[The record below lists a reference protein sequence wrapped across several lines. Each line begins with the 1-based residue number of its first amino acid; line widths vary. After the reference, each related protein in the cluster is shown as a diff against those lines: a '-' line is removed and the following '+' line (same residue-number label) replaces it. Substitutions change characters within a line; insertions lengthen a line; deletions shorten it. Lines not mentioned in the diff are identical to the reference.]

1 MSEVKWIKI
10 VTDIFN
16 NKKIR
21 LIESMPEGDAVIVI
35 WFKLLML
42 AGNINENGNVFFTR
56 DIPYTEQML
65 ATVFNRPVS
74 TVQLALNTFVKFH
87 MIDIFDDIIHVSN
100 WEKYQNVEGME
111 RIRKQTRDRV
121 ARYRENKRLEMGS
134 QMCSYCGERA
144 TGYDHIIA
152 TARGGSDEDY
162 NKTPCCKRCN
172 QIKNDKPLVD
182 FLNNNR
188 DIIKDDLI
196 AKNSKLTRYV
206 TLHNVTNRYIVTGGN
221 AIDIDIDKEK
231 DINILSS
238 KVEDVI
244 AYLNE
249 KTGKSFKSSTASTK
263 KHISGRLNE
272 GYTLED
278 FKRVIDIK
286 CEQWLK
292 DSKMSKY
299 LRPDTLF
306 SPGHFESYLNEAP
319 KPKPVAKNEKQTEKI
334 DLEWQRQFYD
344 DEDEWNQQ
352 VEEWRKQGLV

>member
-1 MSEVKWIKI
+1 MGGRKRGMSNVKWIKI
-10 VTDIFN
+10 ATDIFN

-21 LIESMPEGDAVIVI
+21 LIESMSKGDAIIII

-42 AGNINENGNVFFTR
+42 AGDINEDGNIILTE

-65 ATVFNRPVS
+65 ATLFNRPLSIVR
-74 TVQLALNTFVKFH
+74 LALKTFEDYQ
-87 MIDIFDDIIHVSN
+87 MIDIEDGIIHVTN
-100 WEKYQNVEGME
+100 WEKYQSIEGME
-111 RIRKQTRDRV
+111 KIREQSRIR
-121 ARYRENKRLEMGS
+121 
-134 QMCSYCGERA
+134 
-144 TGYDHIIA
+144 
-152 TARGGSDEDY
+152 TARCREKRKTECNATCNATSNVTVTQE
-162 NKTPCCKRCN
+162 NITPNATPNATSNANVTPC
-172 QIKNDKPLVD
+172 
-182 FLNNNR
+182 
-188 DIIKDDLI
+188 
-196 AKNSKLTRYV
+196 
-206 TLHNVTNRYIVTGGN
+206 N
-221 AIDIDIDKEK
+221 ALDIDIEIDKEK
-231 DINILSS
+231 DIEKEKNLSS

-249 KTGKSFKSSTASTK
+249 KTGKSFKGSTASTK

-292 DSKMSKY
+292 DSKMSGY

-319 KPKPVAKNEKQTEKI
+319 KPKPVVKEEKEKEKI
-334 DLEWQRQFYD
+334 DLEWQRQFYE

-352 VEEWRKQGLV
+352 VEEWRRQGLV